1 MSLNEKEAI
10 SCALAADIQQ
20 PYQCHSH
27 VKISEI
33 NVNAALGKMLYLISL
48 KSWAQMQ
55 DLLANGFELQTYV
68 FLPFSCA
75 LFFLFRKR

>member
-33 NVNAALGKMLYLISL
+33 NVNAALGKMLYLIPL
-48 KSWAQMQ
+48 KSWA
-55 DLLANGFELQTYV
+55 
-68 FLPFSCA
+68 
-75 LFFLFRKR
+75 